1 MSAPVTIL
9 IVDDAGVNRRL
20 IQALLGPQGYVT
32 RTAASG
38 EEALAS
44 ITADPPDLIL
54 SNHVCQQLPKRPGNA
69 RGRPL
74 EIQSGCLADDRDA
87 GFQHAAM
94 ALNEICHVRGG

>member
-1 MSAPVTIL
+1 MSAPATIL
-9 IVDDAGVNRRL
+9 IVDDSGVNRRL

-54 SNHVCQQLPKRPGNA
+54 SGL
-69 RGRPL
+69 
-74 EIQSGCLADDRDA
+74 S
-87 GFQHAAM
+87 F
-94 ALNEICHVRGG
+94 